1 LSKKEN
7 ANLEL
12 IKSIN
17 KTAGSH
23 INQLEILSKKVFSIQ
38 DFLNSLQLKL
48 DEEINQ
54 NTWIDRFEFLPPRR
68 QITAPLAK
76 REEQNALSVLARVSG
91 RYLVKPEIQ
100 LYDLPEDD
108 RKLALIEESGRIQE
122 SLTKAVSDIGQV
134 VNVSKKTFSIEG
146 KGDLYNR
153 QFTHFEFDLE
163 LDLLR

>member
-1 LSKKEN
+1 M
-7 ANLEL
+7 
-12 IKSIN
+12 
-17 KTAGSH
+17 
-23 INQLEILSKKVFSIQ
+23 
-38 DFLNSLQLKL
+38 
-48 DEEINQ
+48 
-54 NTWIDRFEFLPPRR
+54 
-68 QITAPLAK
+68 
-76 REEQNALSVLARVSG
+76 SVLARVSG
-91 RYLVKPEIQ
+91 RYLVKPDIQ